1 MKQIIRSNAVETLS
15 QRGLLGVKLSE
26 LHPRQASIHESLVLL
41 PKLNLSVLRRSS
53 DIAIKNISNRSTSF
67 ETEVLSNL
75 LYLVW
80 GSKLDFYPIV
90 VVWVWIA
97 KIVKVSNT
105 QGTKITHGMAHSS
118 SKTRTLGEIIARV
131 EQATRRALGLKI
143 NLLKLLLNIQKTAQT
158 VTNIVE
164 TKTWLKSIHTQR
176 TQQRSFRK
184 SFFHW
189 ELPKPLTT

>member
-1 MKQIIRSNAVETLS
+1 MKQIIRSNAVETSS
-15 QRGLLGVKLSE
+15 QKGLLEVKLSE
-26 LHPRQASIHESLVLL
+26 LHPRQASTHESLVLS
-41 PKLNLSVLRRSS
+41 PTLNLSVLRTSS

-90 VVWVWIA
+90 VVWLWIG
-97 KIVKVSNT
+97 KIVKVSHT
-105 QGTKITHGMAHSS
+105 QRRKITDGMAHSF
-118 SKTRTLGEIIARV
+118 SKTQTLGEIIARA
-131 EQATRRALGLKI
+131 EQATQRVLALKI
-143 NLLKLLLNIQKTAQT
+143 NSLKLLPNIQKTTQT
-158 VTNIVE
+158 ATNIVE

-176 TQQRSFRK
+176 TQQSSFRN

-189 ELPKPLTT
+189 ELRKPLRT